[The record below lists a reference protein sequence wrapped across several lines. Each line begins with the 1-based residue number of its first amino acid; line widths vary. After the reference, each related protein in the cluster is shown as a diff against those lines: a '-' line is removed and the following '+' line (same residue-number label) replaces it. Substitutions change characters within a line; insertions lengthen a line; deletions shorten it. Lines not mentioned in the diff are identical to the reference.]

1 MVWLIINAKLDIL
14 YQKLLFLIVRDQEC
28 SSSNRLLHLVQC
40 FRYRTYFQ
48 YLAHILILYGC
59 FNKEERI
66 DFYRNHGI
74 AHDHMQMAELRHG
87 AQSFDKY
94 VILLYIGCYITDYQN
109 YSRDFPRGPVG
120 RTLGSQCREP
130 GIRELDPTCCS

>member
-1 MVWLIINAKLDIL
+1 MVWLIIDAKLDIL
-14 YQKLLFLIVRDQEC
+14 YQKFLFLIACNQEC
-28 SSSNRLLHLVQC
+28 PSSNRLLHLVQC

-59 FNKEERI
+59 FHREEKI
-66 DFYRNHGI
+66 DFCRNYGI
-74 AHDHMQMAELRHG
+74 AHGHMQMAELRHG

-94 VILLYIGCYITDYQN
+94 VILLHIGCYITAYRI
-109 YSRDFPRGPVG
+109 YSRDFSRGPVG

-130 GIRELDPTCCS
+130 RIRELDPTCCS